1 MTRFEQMKNRIDNLE
16 RGIESRNLKGKTRL
30 FWVSR
35 LLILQLQLA
44 EMTIEQAEE
53 IVK

>member
-1 MTRFEQMKNRIDNLE
+1 MTRYEQLKNRIDNLE

-35 LLILQLQLA
+35 LLILQLQLE
-44 EMTIEQAEE
+44 EMTIEEAGQE
-53 IVK
+53 V